1 MNHPWVRYAPWLAL
15 GLFFMMGLVGDKG
28 VLRWWQIRQ
37 DSAALE
43 NQLQLART
51 EGDALEFE
59 AESLKR
65 DPRAVERAAREDLN
79 MVRDNEILYR
89 FDQ

>member
-1 MNHPWVRYAPWLAL
+1 MNYPWLRSAPWLAL
-15 GLFFMMGLVGDKG
+15 GLFLMMGLVGDKG

-37 DSAALE
+37 DAAALE
-43 NQLQLART
+43 NQLKLAQS
-51 EGDALEFE
+51 EGAQLEFE